1 MDKIKKSPNKE
12 TNLGVSLSEV
22 AFLVLKYHYQEKDI
36 SQAIFS
42 IREAGE
48 EVSFRSVK
56 DLLKLWSE
64 NGKIVPI
71 KDMKW

>member
-42 IREAGE
+42 IREAGK

-56 DLLKLWSE
+56 ELLKQWSRDS
-64 NGKIVPI
+64 KIVPI
-71 KDMKW
+71 KDMMW